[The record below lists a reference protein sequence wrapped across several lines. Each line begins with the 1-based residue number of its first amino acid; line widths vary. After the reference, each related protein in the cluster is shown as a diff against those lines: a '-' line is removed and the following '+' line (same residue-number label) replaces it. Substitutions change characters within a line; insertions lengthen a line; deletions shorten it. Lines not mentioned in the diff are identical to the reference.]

1 MNAEHHETGPGL
13 VLRLFR
19 PDWPIRRR
27 IMVGFAL
34 TAIIPSLAI
43 GTISIYALH
52 RVNSAIEAITTT
64 SLPMVRELTQV
75 DLVVAVLSFI
85 AALLLGWLIA
95 GSIIGPLQ
103 SAVQV
108 MTVASEEMSAQAQN
122 QATEVADQAR
132 TMTHIATTMEELSQM
147 AGLIAESADRVTRA
161 VESNRAVVETARKT
175 VEETV
180 AGIEGVRDKVQALAQ
195 RILAL
200 GEKAQQIGA
209 IIDLINDIA
218 DETHL
223 LALNAAIEAAG
234 AGEHGR
240 RFAIVATEVKRLA
253 DRALRS
259 TEEVRAL
266 VSEVQTA
273 TNAAVMAAEDGV
285 REAERGMALVYRSG
299 ESMTG
304 IVEGVEQALH
314 AARNISQATQQQQ
327 AASAQV
333 VVRVR
338 QMSQASEQSVAVS
351 QHWATVASQLAET
364 VHALTALIGSNAGWT
379 TNDERQIT
387 GGHSALRPHSSA
399 ALIEPDGHRR

>member
-1 MNAEHHETGPGL
+1 MNAEHQRTGPGL

-43 GTISIYALH
+43 GAISIYALY
-52 RVNSAIEAITTT
+52 RVNSAIEMLTDT
-64 SLPMVRELTQV
+64 SLPLVRELSQV
-75 DLVVAVLSFI
+75 ELIVAVLSFV

-103 SAVQV
+103 SAIQV
-108 MTVASEEMSAQAQN
+108 MTVASEEMSARAQSQAIG
-122 QATEVADQAR
+122 AADQAW

-147 AGLIAESADRVTRA
+147 AHTIAESADHVTRA
-161 VESNRAVVETARKT
+161 VESNRAAVESARKT

-200 GEKAQQIGA
+200 GEKAQQIGT

-234 AGEHGR
+234 ASEHGR
-240 RFAIVATEVKRLA
+240 RFAVVATEVKRLA

-266 VSEVQTA
+266 VSEVQAA
-273 TNAAVMAAEDGV
+273 TNAAVMAAEDGM
-285 REAERGMALVYRSG
+285 REAEHGMALAYRSG
-299 ESMTG
+299 ESITG
-304 IVEGVEQALH
+304 IVEGVEQALR
-314 AARNISQATQQQQ
+314 AAQNISQATQQQQ

-351 QHWATVASQLAET
+351 QQWTAVATQLSET
-364 VHALTALIGSNAGWT
+364 VRALTALIGSNG
-379 TNDERQIT
+379 R
-387 GGHSALRPHSSA
+387 RPTDGRLPMTVNEPSPLVS
-399 ALIEPDGHRR
+399 IEPDGYRG